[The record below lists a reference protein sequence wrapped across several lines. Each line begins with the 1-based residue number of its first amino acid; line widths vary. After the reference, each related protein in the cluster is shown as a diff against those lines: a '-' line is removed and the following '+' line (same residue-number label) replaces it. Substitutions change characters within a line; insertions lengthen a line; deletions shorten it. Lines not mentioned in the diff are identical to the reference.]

1 MFLYRETV
9 SQGFS
14 NGMAGLY
21 TAVQYCSMAGLY
33 TAVQYCSMAGL
44 YTAVQ
49 YYGMTGLYTAVQA
62 VEQGE
67 ANRNSDVHFP
77 T

>member
-14 NGMAGLY
+14 NGMTGLY

-33 TAVQYCSMAGL
+33 TAVQ
-44 YTAVQ
+44 
-49 YYGMTGLYTAVQA
+49 A

-67 ANRNSDVHFP
+67 PNRNCDVHFP